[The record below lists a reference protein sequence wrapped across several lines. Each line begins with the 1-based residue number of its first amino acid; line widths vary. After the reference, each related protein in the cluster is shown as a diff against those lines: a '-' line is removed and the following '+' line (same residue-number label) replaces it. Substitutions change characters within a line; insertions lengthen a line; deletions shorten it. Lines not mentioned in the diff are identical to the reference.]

1 MKNFIVPVEKLI
13 AAFNKL
19 PGVGRK
25 TATRYA
31 YFCINRMSSAD
42 ALGFAN
48 AIIDAKN
55 EVHYCS
61 VCGNFT
67 DLDVCHTCSTGDR
80 SQICVVA
87 EPKDVL
93 AMEKVADY
101 TGTYHVLHGLLNPL
115 EGKTAN
121 DIRVKELLT
130 RITPDKVRE
139 VILAT
144 SPTVEGEATAIY
156 ISSLIKP
163 LGVKVTRIAQ
173 GVSMGTDIEY
183 VDEVTLSRAIEN
195 RREL

>member
-1 MKNFIVPVEKLI
+1 
-13 AAFNKL
+13 L

-31 YFCINRMSSAD
+31 YSVIKMTEEQAREFSD
-42 ALGFAN
+42 AILGVKEN
-48 AIIDAKN
+48 
-55 EVHYCS
+55 VRYCS

-67 DLDVCHTCSTGDR
+67 DREICQTCERGDR
-80 SQICVVA
+80 TLVCVVA

-93 AMEKVADY
+93 AMERVTEFD
-101 TGTYHVLHGLLNPL
+101 GTYHVLHGLLNPL
-115 EGKTAN
+115 AGITAN
-121 DIRVKELLT
+121 DLRIRELLQ
-130 RITPDKVRE
+130 RISADGVRE
-139 VILAT
+139 VIMAT

-163 LGVKVTRIAQ
+163 LGVRVTRIAQ

-183 VDEVTLSRAIEN
+183 VDEVTLSRALED

>member
-1 MKNFIVPVEKLI
+1 MKNFIAPVERLI
-13 AAFNKL
+13 ASFSKL

-25 TATRYA
+25 TAIRYA
-31 YFCINRMSSAD
+31 YFCLNSMSEIESEG
-42 ALGFAN
+42 LAN
-48 AIIDAKN
+48 AIIEATRSVK
-55 EVHYCS
+55 YCS

-67 DLDVCHTCSTGDR
+67 DKEVCSVCERGDR
-80 SQICVVA
+80 GLICVVA

-93 AMEKVADY
+93 ALEGVNDFV
-101 TGTYHVLHGLLNPL
+101 GTYHVLHGLLNPL

-121 DIRVKELLT
+121 DIRIKELLVRVNT
-130 RITPDKVRE
+130 DDVRE

-144 SPTVEGEATAIY
+144 SPTVEGEATALY
-156 ISSLIKP
+156 IAKILKP

-183 VDEVTLSRAIEN
+183 VDSVTLSRAIAD